1 MENVPIMLLVGSAG
15 IIITIILCITG
26 VRKKT
31 KDDFDSSLDYIT
43 IFKIGIS
50 VFSLIYLFRLIMM
63 FFTGMISNFT
73 IPSVIG
79 GLLGLLPILVITFVN
94 YRGNR
99 LKV

>member
-1 MENVPIMLLVGSAG
+1 MENIPIILLLGSAG

-31 KDDFDSSLDYIT
+31 EDDFDSSLDYIT
-43 IFKIGIS
+43 IFKIGMS

-73 IPSVIG
+73 SYP
-79 GLLGLLPILVITFVN
+79 LTPN
-94 YRGNR
+94 
-99 LKV
+99 